1 MPGLALPDGAALQV
15 DGVPAVATTEIRKV
29 PALGDCDTMSFVS
42 AIVQCSQLGLEP
54 GGALG
59 HAYLLPFGNK
69 NEKSGKKR
77 SVNYWLPGNDRPCP
91 PFRTDCQPFRA
102 RCP

>member
-1 MPGLALPDGAALQV
+1 MPGLSLPDGAALQV

-42 AIVQCSQLGLEP
+42 AIVQCSLLGLEP

-69 NEKSGKKR
+69 NEKSGKKTF
-77 SVNYWLPGNDRPCP
+77 S
-91 PFRTDCQPFRA
+91 
-102 RCP
+102 

>member
-42 AIVQCSQLGLEP
+42 AIVQYSQLVEP

-69 NEKSGKKR
+69 NEKSGKKTF
-77 SVNYWLPGNDRPCP
+77 S
-91 PFRTDCQPFRA
+91 
-102 RCP
+102 

>member
-1 MPGLALPDGAALQV
+1 MPGLALPDDAALPV
-15 DGVPAVATTEIRKV
+15 DGVPAVATTEIRKF

-42 AIVQCSQLGLEP
+42 AIVQYSQLGLEP

-69 NEKSGKKR
+69 NEKSGKKMF
-77 SVNYWLPGNDRPCP
+77 S
-91 PFRTDCQPFRA
+91 
-102 RCP
+102 